1 MRAPVPP
8 GLSLRFRSFL
18 FGSSQRG
25 EEGGGSLGV
34 CARRMILWG
43 FGVEGGEQ
51 SANRVTA
58 PSISW
63 LPSFRWKLSVLGGEA
78 DVALL

>member
-1 MRAPVPP
+1 
-8 GLSLRFRSFL
+8 
-18 FGSSQRG
+18 
-25 EEGGGSLGV
+25 
-34 CARRMILWG
+34 MILWG